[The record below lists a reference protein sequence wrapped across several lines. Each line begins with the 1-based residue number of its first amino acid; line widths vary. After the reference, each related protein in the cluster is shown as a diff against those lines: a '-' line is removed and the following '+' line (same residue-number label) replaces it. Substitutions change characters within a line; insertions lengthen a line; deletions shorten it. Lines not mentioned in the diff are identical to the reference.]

1 MQHVHNLPNP
11 RQAGYSWPEFEEG
24 LASYQRV
31 RKVAR
36 QIEGERHSLEAEINS
51 LKREDRKRLGEAML
65 AGGRSEAEEE
75 DPKIL
80 ELQKRARK
88 LERDENALHEVAIP
102 RAESELGAA
111 IGMNRLEWNEELW
124 EDLPKRIEAARE
136 AAASAGAMLQS
147 SMQRLAQ
154 TLSLIDWTTS
164 NNPFVYSPPD
174 AGRAI
179 SEALATIHGHLA
191 GVERKLEERRQEQEA
206 EEERRAERRRRI
218 EAGEVKTATAAGPQ
232 R

>member
-65 AGGRSEAEEE
+65 AGGRGQEEN
-75 DPKIL
+75 PKIL

-88 LERDENALHEVAIP
+88 LERDENALREVAIP

-154 TLSLIDWTTS
+154 TLSLIDWTS
-164 NNPFVYSPPD
+164 SHNPFVYSPPD

-191 GVERKLEERRQEQEA
+191 GVERKIEARREEQEA
-206 EEERRAERRRRI
+206 EEERRAEVRRKI
-218 EAGEVKTATAAGPQ
+218 EAGEIKTATAAGPQ